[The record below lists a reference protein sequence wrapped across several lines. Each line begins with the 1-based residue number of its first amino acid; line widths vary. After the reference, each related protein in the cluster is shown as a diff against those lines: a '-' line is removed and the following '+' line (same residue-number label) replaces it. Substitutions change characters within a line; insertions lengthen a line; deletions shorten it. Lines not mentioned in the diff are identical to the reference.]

1 MVWRSTVD
9 RVDSTRG
16 VMFGIENIK
25 YVPVSES
32 AVCTLVKS
40 EKLSAAVEAK
50 CQAIGESR

>member
-1 MVWRSTVD
+1 ML
-9 RVDSTRG
+9 
-16 VMFGIENIK
+16 GIENIK